1 MPGGGGPAVAGVLLG
16 LPVGGGSQRGQGGGV
31 PWGGGPA
38 WAPPAFFCG
47 FPWPG
52 LWRDLCLS
60 AKSITVVGMRA
71 REATC
76 QFCTREA

>member
-1 MPGGGGPAVAGVLLG
+1 MLPQG
-16 LPVGGGSQRGQGGGV
+16 LPGEGRGPNELWAWRRSGSRGEGCLG
-31 PWGGGPA
+31 GGGPA